1 METAK
6 NSEAWRERTE
16 KLKNAISLIPLEEVV
31 GFTRS
36 AAGSVLRK
44 KSFINPYNG
53 TDTEQVFGTLY
64 EYLETAMQDQ
74 GSLVLIPMQVGLME
88 SNVLSVEEFV
98 EYLHE
103 TILLLYNIEDHT
115 RAVAPDHDEDLKNVE
130 EAFNSLLDE
139 VEELAEYED
148 YEAAIEKL
156 DKALLLGESE
166 PLLIYDRINMINNRA
181 FYNCQLENY
190 TEALADIDLAISE
203 DPENGLLYHTKS
215 EIFAEM
221 GIFSKALEFIDKA
234 ILLEDTKD
242 KHDFRRT
249 ILERI

>member
-1 METAK
+1 
-6 NSEAWRERTE
+6 
-16 KLKNAISLIPLEEVV
+16 
-31 GFTRS
+31 
-36 AAGSVLRK
+36 
-44 KSFINPYNG
+44 
-53 TDTEQVFGTLY
+53 
-64 EYLETAMQDQ
+64 
-74 GSLVLIPMQVGLME
+74 
-88 SNVLSVEEFV
+88 VLSVEEFV